1 MSASRFNF
9 QLLAT
14 DGAARRGQITTPHG
28 AAQTPLFMPVAT
40 QATVKGLTFDE
51 VRALGAEQVLSN
63 AYHLYLRPGVA
74 RVRAAGGI
82 HRFMGWHGP
91 VLTDSGGYQAFS
103 MGALRRVTDDG
114 IAFQSH
120 IDGSRHFFTP
130 QSAIA
135 HQQGIGADIIMC
147 FDQCVFSAGDP
158 DAVRAAMERT
168 HRWAQIC
175 YETHAAVP
183 NVAVPNV
190 AVPNV
195 AVPNVAVPN
204 VAAPDNAAP
213 DNAAPNVA
221 VPNNA
226 VPNVAVPNVAAPDNA
241 VPNVVVPDNAA
252 RQALFG
258 IVQGGIIPELRAES
272 ARFITAI
279 PFDGYAIGGLAVGET
294 KAEMHAVTAQVCAAL
309 PAAKPRYLMGVGAP
323 EDLVNS
329 VALGVDMFDCVLPT
343 RVARNGALFTPAGR
357 INIANRRYADQDAP
371 LDADCDCYA
380 CQNYTAAYLRHL
392 FKAREMLGPRLAS
405 IHNLR
410 FIQRLMSEM
419 RDAIAQSRFAQFRA
433 DFLTRYQPTDET
445 RRQTQKQRWVQERG
459 AG

>member
-28 AAQTPLFMPVAT
+28 PAQTPLFMPVAT
-40 QATVKGLTFDE
+40 QAAVKGLAFDE
-51 VRALGAEQVLSN
+51 VRALGAEMVLSN

-74 RVRAAGGI
+74 RVRDAGGL
-82 HRFMGWHGP
+82 HQFMGWRGP
-91 VLTDSGGYQAFS
+91 ILTDSGGYQAFS
-103 MGALRRVTDDG
+103 MGALRRVSDDG

-130 QSAIA
+130 RSAIA

-158 DAVRAAMERT
+158 NAVRAAMERT

-175 YETHAAVP
+175 HETHAAP
-183 NVAVPNV
+183 
-190 AVPNV
+190 
-195 AVPNVAVPN
+195 
-204 VAAPDNAAP
+204 APDAAL
-213 DNAAPNVA
+213 A
-221 VPNNA
+221 
-226 VPNVAVPNVAAPDNA
+226 
-241 VPNVVVPDNAA
+241 AA

-258 IVQGGIIPELRAES
+258 IVQGGVIPELRAES
-272 ARFITAI
+272 TRFITAI

-294 KAEMHAVTAQVCAAL
+294 KAEMHAVTDQVCAAL

-329 VALGVDMFDCVLPT
+329 VALGVDLFDCVLPT

-357 INIANRRYADQDAP
+357 VNIANRRYADQDAP
-371 LDADCDCYA
+371 LDAECDCYA

-392 FKAREMLGPRLAS
+392 FKAREMLGPRMAS

-410 FIQRLMSEM
+410 FIQRLMADM
-419 RDAIAQSRFAQFRA
+419 RDAIARRRFAQFRA
-433 DFLTRYQPTDET
+433 DFLARYQPTDET

>member
-1 MSASRFNF
+1 MSASQFGF

-40 QATVKGLTFDE
+40 QATVKGLSFDE

-74 RVRAAGGI
+74 RVRDAGGI

-175 YETHAAVP
+175 YETHAA
-183 NVAVPNV
+183 A
-190 AVPNV
+190 
-195 AVPNVAVPN
+195 PN
-204 VAAPDNAAP
+204 VAAPN
-213 DNAAPNVA
+213 NAAPNVA
-221 VPNNA
+221 T
-226 VPNVAVPNVAAPDNA
+226 
-241 VPNVVVPDNAA
+241 
-252 RQALFG
+252 RRALFG

-371 LDADCDCYA
+371 LDAACDCYA

-419 RDAIAQSRFAQFRA
+419 RDAIAQARFAQFRA
-433 DFLTRYQPTDET
+433 DFLTRYQTTDET

>member
-40 QATVKGLTFDE
+40 QAAVKGLTFDE
-51 VRALGAEQVLSN
+51 VRALGAEMVLSN
-63 AYHLYLRPGVA
+63 AYHLYLRPGVD
-74 RVRAAGGI
+74 RVRDAGGI
-82 HRFMGWHGP
+82 HRFMGWRGP
-91 VLTDSGGYQAFS
+91 ILTDSGGYQAFS
-103 MGALRRVTDDG
+103 MGALRRAADDG

-158 DAVRAAMERT
+158 AAVRAAMERT

-175 YETHAAVP
+175 HETHAA
-183 NVAVPNV
+183 
-190 AVPNV
+190 
-195 AVPNVAVPN
+195 
-204 VAAPDNAAP
+204 AAPDASSSAT
-213 DNAAPNVA
+213 
-221 VPNNA
+221 
-226 VPNVAVPNVAAPDNA
+226 
-241 VPNVVVPDNAA
+241 

-258 IVQGGIIPELRAES
+258 IVQGGVIPELRAES
-272 ARFITAI
+272 TRFITAI

-294 KAEMHAVTAQVCAAL
+294 KAEMHAVTAQVCAGL
-309 PAAKPRYLMGVGAP
+309 PADKPRYLMGVGAP

-357 INIANRRYADQDAP
+357 VNIANRRYADQDAP
-371 LDADCDCYA
+371 LDAECDCYA
-380 CQNYTAAYLRHL
+380 CRNYTAAYLRHL

-410 FIQRLMSEM
+410 FIQRLMAGM
-419 RDAIAQSRFAQFRA
+419 RDAIARRRFAQFRA
-433 DFLTRYQPTDET
+433 DFLARYQPTDET
-445 RRQTQKQRWVQERG
+445 RRQTQKRRWVQERG